1 MPTRTLTIV
10 LLSFLLVADQKLG
23 CSDTVIDFPEQ
34 SIGSLYFASPDDVH
48 FGAESTLTGRM
59 TEWEFL
65 AFASG
70 RVRLPDGKLI
80 RLSLNNR
87 TGDMG
92 LVDKP
97 DWVKSIPD
105 NAIHSLDVSNTPF
118 RDELLSEF
126 SNWTGLQD
134 LRLLGCDVTS
144 AAASTLSKLTRLKR
158 LYLSRLPLVD
168 DTLLATIAE
177 LPNLQE
183 IYLRRLKLTDSG
195 MAVLSRS
202 HSLTLVLVDGVAIS
216 DSGVASLT
224 KLSNLL
230 YLNVYAEEP
239 DSPLFSPTD
248 SQTSVTDVGLEHIGD
263 CSQLKLLNIHGAKVS
278 LDGLQRLFRR
288 CPNLRYLGI
297 SRSAVDLGAL
307 DAASSLAHLETI
319 RITGTVLG
327 DQEARQL
334 SQLKQLRKIDGQLNI
349 GNESVEQL
357 ASLQRL
363 ESLRFSGEADD
374 QCMSALAKLPNLKD
388 LSIVLTR
395 VTDEGLEALKGSAR
409 LERVA
414 LSGRGFSSRCLQTIA
429 TWPNLT
435 ELFLESLGARQ
446 DGQGEWSEIS
456 KLPAKLRSLHFM
468 AGPEIGDDQL
478 RVIGSLPFLESL
490 SIRLQSIKAIT
501 DAGAGHLAAAS
512 KLRSLTIWS
521 SFITDHGL
529 SSLRGIESLE
539 HLEIACLATSDGLA
553 TLGEHQRLRSLT
565 ILSPDLSIDD
575 ANEFA
580 TRHQNTLQFRLE
592 EGGISR
598 TTRLGRP
605 DPILRNGAESDR
617 AKLNALEGKKPP
629 ALKVTAWTS
638 IDGEVELESLHGK
651 VVLLDFWGTWCG
663 ACLNQLP
670 HVRDLYEKY
679 HEKGLVVITI
689 HSTNGVDNMES
700 FLSKNPFPWP
710 NASDVNHQTAAN
722 FAVNSWPSAYLIDRQ
737 GTLRFSNPIK
747 DHLEAAIR
755 LLIEEQ

>member
-1 MPTRTLTIV
+1 MPTRSLTIL

-23 CSDTVIDFPEQ
+23 CADTVIDFPEQ

-48 FGAESTLTGRM
+48 FGADSKLTERV
-59 TEWEFL
+59 TEWEFF
-65 AFASG
+65 AFAAG
-70 RVRLPDGKLI
+70 RVRLPEGKLI

-87 TGDMG
+87 TEDMG

-97 DWVKSIPD
+97 DWVKSIP
-105 NAIHSLDVSNTPF
+105 NHTIHSLHVVNTPF

-134 LRLLGCDVTS
+134 LRLVGCDVTS
-144 AAASTLSKLTRLKR
+144 AAASTLSKLTQLKR

-168 DTLLATIAE
+168 DTLLVTVAE

-202 HSLTLVLVDGVAIS
+202 HNLTLVLVDGVAIS
-216 DSGVASLT
+216 DAGIASLT

-239 DSPLFSPTD
+239 DSDLFSPAD
-248 SQTSVTDVGLEHIGD
+248 AQTSVTDVGLEHIGD
-263 CSQLKLLNIHGAKVS
+263 CSQLISLNIHGAKVS

-334 SQLKQLRKIDGQLNI
+334 SQLKQLREIDAELNI

-374 QCMSALAKLPNLKD
+374 QCMSALTKLPNLKD

-409 LERVA
+409 LERVH

-446 DGQGEWSEIS
+446 DGQGEWSEMS
-456 KLPAKLRSLHFM
+456 KLPAKLRSLDFI
-468 AGPEIGDDQL
+468 ACPEIGDDEL

-490 SIRLQSIKAIT
+490 SIRAQSIKAIT
-501 DAGAGHLAAAS
+501 DAGAGHLATAS
-512 KLRSLTIWS
+512 KLRSLTLP
-521 SFITDHGL
+521 SFITDQGL
-529 SSLRGIESLE
+529 SRLRGIESLE
-539 HLEIACLATSDGLA
+539 HLEIVCLATSDGLA

-565 ILSPDLSIDD
+565 IGSPDLSIDD

-580 TRHQNTLQFRLE
+580 TRHQNTLQFRFAE
-592 EGGISR
+592 VGISR
-598 TTRLGRP
+598 TTRLGST
-605 DPILRNGAESDR
+605 DPILRRGSESDR
-617 AKLNALEGKKPP
+617 AKLNVLEGKTPP
-629 ALKVTAWTS
+629 GLKVTAWTS
-638 IDGEVELESLHGK
+638 IDGEVQLESLHGK

-670 HVRDLYEKY
+670 HIRDLYEKY
-679 HEKGLVVITI
+679 HERGLVVITI
-689 HSTNGVDNMES
+689 HSTYGADNMAS

-710 NASDVNHQTAAN
+710 NASDVDRQTEAD
-722 FAVNSWPSAYLIDRQ
+722 FAVSSWPSTYLIDRQ
-737 GTLRFSNPIK
+737 GKLRFANPIK
-747 DHLEAAIR
+747 DHLEDAVR
-755 LLIEEQ
+755 LLIEE